1 MCNLGLPFAELV
13 SKGIEIAMSDLAV
26 VVLVSSSVFEKSMNN
41 ALLKNTQLPNDGA
54 AKRDLVTS

>member
-1 MCNLGLPFAELV
+1 MPFAELV